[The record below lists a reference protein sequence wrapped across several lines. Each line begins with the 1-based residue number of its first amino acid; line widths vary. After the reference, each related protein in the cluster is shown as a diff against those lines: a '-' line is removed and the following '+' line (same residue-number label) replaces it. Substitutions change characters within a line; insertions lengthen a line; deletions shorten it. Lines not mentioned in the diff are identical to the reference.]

1 VRSLIYVKRRSP
13 GGREH
18 RNMGHMEKFV
28 RTRLRRDGAEDV
40 TVLLE
45 SADAFE
51 PRVLELLRDLSAR
64 TGRCTLRL
72 VGEGEKARPA

>member
-1 VRSLIYVKRRSP
+1 MRSLIYVKRRSP
-13 GGREH
+13 GRREH
-18 RNMGHMEKFV
+18 RGMGHMEKFV

-51 PRVLELLRDLSAR
+51 PRVLELLRNLSAR
-64 TGRCTLRL
+64 SVRCRLRL
-72 VGEGEKARPA
+72 VGDGRKTKRT